1 MNRLEQTILK
11 NLIYNE
17 EYSRKVLPFIR
28 SDYFSDNIEKT
39 VFKEVFDF
47 TNHYKNPPTHEALV
61 INFTEKKDVSEDVVK
76 GAIELLNELNQ
87 AKEEP
92 TETSWLIDQTEKF
105 CQDRAIYNAIME
117 SVGILDNK
125 SHNKSKGE
133 IPQLLSD
140 ALGVS
145 FDNTVGH
152 DYIND
157 SDARYEAY
165 HRVES
170 RIRFDLDLFNKITKG
185 GLPIK
190 TLNIALAGCVHPDTK
205 VKIRFRKRISNFE
218 EKSVNISEIEKLLN
232 DGYDV
237 EVDSPDGFVPVS
249 LFVDKGEWVEYILTL
264 SDDRKVKVNENH
276 LFETENGWKYAKDL
290 LNLHTNFLTDVG
302 FLSGSVVK
310 TGKTIPIVDIQVE
323 HENHRYYTN
332 GVSSHN
338 TGVGKSLF
346 MCHVASGCLSQGHN
360 VLYITMEMAEEKIA
374 ERIDANLLN
383 IDLNELH
390 TLSKEDYERKF
401 SALKSKT
408 HGKLIIKEY
417 PTASASVLHFR
428 ALLNDLAIKKNFKP
442 DIIFIDYLNICCSAR
457 IKPGANVNSYSY
469 IKSIAEELR
478 GLAVENALPIV
489 SATQTTRSGFSS
501 SDPGLEDTSE
511 SFGLPATADFMF
523 ALVSNEELEALG
535 QILVKQLKNRYGD
548 PNDYKRFVLGID
560 RAKMR
565 LYDAESSA
573 QADIVDAGRED
584 KPLNTFGNR
593 DNKFKKNFEGMKV

>member
-28 SDYFSDNIEKT
+28 PDYFSDNIEKT

-61 INFTEKKDVSEDVVK
+61 INFTEKKDVSDEVVK

-92 TETSWLIDQTEKF
+92 TETPWLVDQTEKF
-105 CQDRAIYNAIME
+105 CQDKAIYNAIME

-125 SHNKSKGE
+125 SHKKSKGE

-165 HRVES
+165 HKVES

-190 TLNIALAGCVHPDTK
+190 TLNIALAG
-205 VKIRFRKRISNFE
+205 
-218 EKSVNISEIEKLLN
+218 
-232 DGYDV
+232 
-237 EVDSPDGFVPVS
+237 
-249 LFVDKGEWVEYILTL
+249 
-264 SDDRKVKVNENH
+264 
-276 LFETENGWKYAKDL
+276 
-290 LNLHTNFLTDVG
+290 
-302 FLSGSVVK
+302 
-310 TGKTIPIVDIQVE
+310 
-323 HENHRYYTN
+323 
-332 GVSSHN
+332 

-565 LYDAESSA
+565 LYDAEPSA
-573 QADIVDAGRED
+573 QADIVDAGQED

-593 DNKFKKNFEGMKV
+593 ESKFKKNFEGMKV